1 MPDRPFGSEQARL
14 SGSIERR
21 SAALDPLFHPT
32 CLGIR
37 CVPMPNPREQR
48 DNHAGV
54 NVVALRRHLRF
65 ERAFA
70 FRYVDQLIGQQDAA
84 LIPIKVMVNRVA
96 PRRVTTPRA
105 HPLVSNRG
113 CGALPGVFSP
123 VREPEIDVIASH
135 LYRGARSY
143 VIFYI
148 KFVSLSIL
156 PGERVN

>member
-1 MPDRPFGSEQARL
+1 MPDRPFGPEQARL
-14 SGSIERR
+14 SSSIERR

-54 NVVALRRHLRF
+54 NVVTFRVHLRF
-65 ERAFA
+65 KRAFA
-70 FRYVDQLIGQQDAA
+70 FRNVDQLIGQQDAA
-84 LIPIKVMVNRVA
+84 LIPIKVMINRVA
-96 PRRVTTPRA
+96 PGRVTTPRA

-113 CGALPGVFSP
+113 GGALPRVLSP

-135 LYRGARSY
+135 LYRGARY

>member
-1 MPDRPFGSEQARL
+1 MPDGPFGPEQANL

-37 CVPMPNPREQR
+37 CIPMPNPRKQR
-48 DNHAGV
+48 DNHTGV
-54 NVVALRRHLRF
+54 NVVAFRGHLRLK
-65 ERAFA
+65 RAFA
-70 FRYVDQLIGQQDAA
+70 FRNVDQLIGQQDAA

-96 PRRVTTPRA
+96 PGRVRTPWT
-105 HPLVSNRG
+105 HPLVSDRG
-113 CGALPGVFSP
+113 GGALPRVFSP

-156 PGERVN
+156 PEQRVN